1 MISLK
6 PTSTPQTPLAELDRF
21 AKHIGYQSHRQE
33 MIAANLANLDT
44 PGYRSRDLVFHERLS
59 SSLEEARLG
68 HTISH
73 GEEEVVRDDET
84 PDEDGNSVALE
95 QQMSRSAANS
105 IRYGALTE
113 MLTRKLALLRYAV
126 NDGH

>member
-1 MISLK
+1 MIALK
-6 PTSTPQTPLAELDRF
+6 TTSTSQTPLAELDRL
-21 AKHIGYQSHRQE
+21 ARHISYQSHRQE

-44 PGYRSRDLVFHERLS
+44 PGYRSKDLLFHERFTQ
-59 SSLEEARLG
+59 ALG
-68 HTISH
+68 PNGPDQTVAH

-95 QQMSRSAANS
+95 RQMARSTANT

-113 MLTRKLALLRYAV
+113 LVTRKIAMLRYAA